1 MDPPRSGLDKKTID
15 NVKRINP
22 KEIIYVSCD
31 PMTLVRD
38 LKELKDN
45 YLIKEI
51 TPEDMFSNTH
61 HVESVCLLNLR

>member
-1 MDPPRSGLDKKTID
+1 
-15 NVKRINP
+15 
-22 KEIIYVSCD
+22 
-31 PMTLVRD
+31 MTLVRD

-51 TPEDMFSNTH
+51 TPVDMFSNTH